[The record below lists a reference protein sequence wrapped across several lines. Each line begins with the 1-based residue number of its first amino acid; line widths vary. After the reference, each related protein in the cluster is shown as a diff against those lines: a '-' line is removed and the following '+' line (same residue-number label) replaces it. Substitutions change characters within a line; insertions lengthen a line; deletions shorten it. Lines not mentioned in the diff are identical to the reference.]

1 MCRLLASCR
10 PGTSS
15 SAKPAASH
23 KATGVTGAEE
33 ECGEACGETPVHW
46 NIARH
51 PSQIPSAI
59 NLPEKARGAATVC
72 LLKYSRRAHATLPV
86 SSSQAVMQ
94 DWVLLCWLTTHC

>member
-1 MCRLLASCR
+1 MRRLLASCR

-15 SAKPAASH
+15 GARPAASH
-23 KATGVTGAEE
+23 KASGDTGAEE

-59 NLPEKARGAATVC
+59 NLPEKARGAAKVLLACPCHTACLDQPDSGAGLGLAVLADC
-72 LLKYSRRAHATLPV
+72 LLS
-86 SSSQAVMQ
+86 
-94 DWVLLCWLTTHC
+94 W